1 MPPFQIERRTPTAM
15 LTIPELKDIPIF
27 ACLSDANLVW
37 LSQLAAD
44 VHLEPG
50 EHLIY
55 EGEPTSFFVVLEGA
69 TEVLKDVMGR
79 QVKISEHNRGDF
91 FGELPILMA
100 TAAPAS
106 VRAKT
111 ACHLARLDPQ
121 YLQELIRRSPECS
134 AVILQTLNERV
145 KTVQKYMLDLPSSRV
160 QIVGSKFD
168 GDCREIRTFLTLN
181 KIPYQWVDRDHGAQ
195 PASADAHRDPSGLSV
210 VVDESFCFGHS
221 PTVREVAQV
230 LGFQTA
236 PHHQNYDVVIIGAGP
251 AGLAAAVYGASEGLS
266 VLLVERKAP
275 GGQAGTSSRIENYLG
290 FPNGISG
297 DDLSQRAF
305 RQAIKFGAE
314 AVLTREVHEV
324 VPERGGGYTIVLDGD
339 ERVKTKTAILATGVD
354 WRRLEAESVDRFIG
368 RGVLYGAARTEAS
381 TVLGKRVFIVGSGN
395 SAGQAALF
403 FASYAS
409 SVTMLVRGEDLKHS
423 MSQYLIDQ
431 ISLAPGIRVET
442 ETQVVSADGA
452 DCLQTIDTRRKA
464 EPIVRRTADAL
475 FVMIGAD
482 AKTSWLPPQLQ
493 RENGY
498 IRTGLD
504 VIGQQAWATDRAL
517 FPLETN
523 LPGFFCV
530 GDVRYNSIK
539 RVSSSVGEGS
549 MAIAFVHQY
558 LSYLSRQTLTAKLQL
573 QDHGSS
579 SA

>member
-1 MPPFQIERRTPTAM
+1 M

-27 ACLSDANLVW
+27 ACLNDENLTW

-44 VHLEPG
+44 IHLEPS
-50 EHLIY
+50 EYLIH
-55 EGEPTSFFVVLEGA
+55 EGEPTPFFVVLEGT

-79 QVKISEHNRGDF
+79 RTEISEHNRGDF

-121 YLQELIRRSPECS
+121 HLQELIRRSPECS

-145 KTVQKYMLDLPSSRV
+145 QAVQKYMLDLPSSRV

-181 KIPYQWVDRDHGAQ
+181 RIPYQWIDSDHGAP
-195 PASADAHRDPSGLSV
+195 PASTDAHRNSEELSV
-210 VVDESFCFGHS
+210 VVDESFCFGRP
-221 PTVREVAQV
+221 PTVREVAEA

-236 PHHQNYDVVIIGAGP
+236 PRYQSYDVAIIGAGP
-251 AGLAAAVYGASEGLS
+251 AGLAAAVYGASEGLR
-266 VLLVERKAP
+266 VLLVERRAP

-314 AVLTREVHEV
+314 VVLTREVHEV
-324 VPERGGGYTIVLDGD
+324 VPERDGGYAIVLDGD
-339 ERVKTKTAILATGVD
+339 DRVGTKSVILATGVD

-368 RGVLYGAARTEAS
+368 RGVLYGAARTEAP
-381 TVLGKRVFIVGSGN
+381 TVLGKRIFIVGSGN

-409 SVTMLVRGEDLKHS
+409 SVTMLVRGDDLKHS

-431 ISLAPGIRVET
+431 IAQVPGIRVET

-464 EPIVRRTADAL
+464 EPMVRRTADAL

-498 IRTGLD
+498 IRTGLE
-504 VIGQQAWATDRAL
+504 VIGRQAWATDRAL

-539 RVSSSVGEGS
+539 RVSSGVGEGS

-558 LSYLSRQTLTAKLQL
+558 LSYCSKRSLVA
-573 QDHGSS
+573 
-579 SA
+579 